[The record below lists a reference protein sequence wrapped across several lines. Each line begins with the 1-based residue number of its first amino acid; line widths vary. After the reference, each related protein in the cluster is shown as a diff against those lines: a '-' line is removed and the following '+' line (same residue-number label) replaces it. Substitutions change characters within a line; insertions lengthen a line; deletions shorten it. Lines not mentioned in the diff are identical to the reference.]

1 MEEKEMFNIEENSE
15 REHGKHHSNSSHH
28 GSSHHHHHSGSHHHH
43 HSGHRSGES
52 RGHGS
57 ERNRSERK
65 VGRSKDS
72 QKKVVKRR
80 LWEVRWEK
88 FFKPILR
95 VVFIAFLIAVIV
107 MIVWAIIAPND
118 DVQQAVKRET
128 DTVEQVK
135 TEIHIDELQAE
146 VEELKKELEEYE
158 EKIFELEE
166 KLAEYGA
173 EDSLLISGQDKPTE
187 ESSEEE

>member
-15 REHGKHHSNSSHH
+15 REHGEYHS
-28 GSSHHHHHSGSHHHH
+28 GSSHHNHGGSHHRHH
-43 HSGHRSGES
+43 DGH
-52 RGHGS
+52 
-57 ERNRSERK
+57 RSERK
-65 VGRSKDS
+65 RSERRTGSGKDS
-72 QKKVVKRR
+72 QKKVVRRR
-80 LWEVRWEK
+80 LREVRWEK

-95 VVFIAFLIAVIV
+95 VVFIAFLIALIV

-146 VEELKKELEEYE
+146 IDELKKELEEYE
-158 EKIFELEE
+158 ERIFELEE

-173 EDSLLISGQDKPTE
+173 GESLLTSEKDV
-187 ESSEEE
+187 SEETTENDSEE